1 VSTLEAMFPVLMLI
15 GLISP
20 LGALVSAILFYVHHR
35 DRVEPARRVPVI
47 AFILALIICVV
58 IAGCFGLY
66 LGLKMACPGIRQSL
80 RIMGILSYRADP
92 DGFGNFPRR
101 ISSLFSAA
109 YTKVFLAHSKEPSTP
124 LV

>member
-1 VSTLEAMFPVLMLI
+1 MFPVLMLI

-47 AFILALIICVV
+47 AFILALIICAV

-66 LGLKMACPGIRQSL
+66 LGLKMACPALGNLCGLWAFLVTGPILVALGI
-80 RIMGILSYRADP
+80 
-92 DGFGNFPRR
+92 
-101 ISSLFSAA
+101 
-109 YTKVFLAHSKEPSTP
+109 FLVGLAVY
-124 LV
+124 LVQP